1 MKAQIKS
8 FCTEFEY
15 PKEATE
21 SLLDAYTQLKRT
33 EYYPLF
39 LSYVDLYNNDDA
51 SFSHDKAL
59 RVTKYLAEHT
69 KINRYTLDL
78 LLFICMA
85 EHCRELYVQAEIS
98 LKVYRDSMLDLK
110 YKLMECQKNFGV
122 WGSFVAPW
130 FPRFFDLSR
139 FALGRLQ
146 FEDDPSMERYEKNG
160 IVLNYG
166 DWVLNVHIPSS
177 GKLTLEDCMDSF
189 RKASEFY
196 ADRFP
201 DGIVKFTCHSW
212 LLAPNHKD
220 YLDPKSGIRQFADL
234 FDVVKWEED
243 PKGSDLWRIF
253 NKQYEGS
260 TEGFPADT
268 SLQRAYLKLLAD
280 GETPQIGL
288 GFLFMKDG
296 KIL

>member
-1 MKAQIKS
+1 MKTQIKS
-8 FCTEFEY
+8 FCAEFDY
-15 PKEATE
+15 PKEATDA
-21 SLLDAYTQLKRT
+21 LVDAYMQLKKT

-39 LSYVDLYNNDDA
+39 QSYVELYNSDDG
-51 SFSHDKAL
+51 SFSYNKAL
-59 RVTKYLAEHT
+59 KATQLIAEKT
-69 KINRYTLDL
+69 EINRYTLDL

-85 EHCRELYVQAEIS
+85 EHCRELYVQAGIS
-98 LKVYRDSMLDLK
+98 LQIYKDSMTDLRC
-110 YKLMECQKNFGV
+110 KLFECHKCFGV

-130 FPRFFDLSR
+130 FSRFFDLSR

-160 IVLNYG
+160 VVLNRG

-177 GKLTLEDCMDSF
+177 GKLTVEDCMDSF
-189 RKASEFY
+189 RRAAEFY

-220 YLDPKSGIRQFADL
+220 YLDPNSGIRQFADL

-243 PKGSDLWRIF
+243 PAGRDLWRIF
-253 NKQYEGS
+253 HRNYEGS
-260 TEGFPADT
+260 TEGFPTDT